1 MEQRR
6 FIIGSEWIYFKIYSG
21 PKIIEQI
28 FIDKIIPVVN
38 SLIKSGFIDSYF
50 FVRYMDPDYHIR
62 LRLHCLDTK
71 NAWYILEMFNKSL
84 KKYINNLTITK
95 VQIDTYDREL
105 ERYRGNKIV
114 YFEKI
119 FHCDSRMISKCLKR
133 LKCSDSN
140 RHIISII
147 YIDALMEMCGFDIN
161 QRISFV
167 NHNRIAYFQE
177 IYQSD
182 KEAKAML
189 NLKYRTIKDEINDC
203 FNSDKFKWLNMEVS
217 QCMKNIDPV
226 SRKLHPIFENELTS
240 IIHMHINRMFRTRQ
254 RTIELVLYWC
264 LHKYYVSQKAIV
276 KQVMCF
282 ED

>member
-1 MEQRR
+1 
-6 FIIGSEWIYFKIYSG
+6 
-21 PKIIEQI
+21 
-28 FIDKIIPVVN
+28 
-38 SLIKSGFIDSYF
+38 
-50 FVRYMDPDYHIR
+50 
-62 LRLHCLDTK
+62 
-71 NAWYILEMFNKSL
+71 
-84 KKYINNLTITK
+84 
-95 VQIDTYDREL
+95 
-105 ERYRGNKIV
+105 
-114 YFEKI
+114 
-119 FHCDSRMISKCLKR
+119 
-133 LKCSDSN
+133 
-140 RHIISII
+140 
-147 YIDALMEMCGFDIN
+147 MEMCGFDIN